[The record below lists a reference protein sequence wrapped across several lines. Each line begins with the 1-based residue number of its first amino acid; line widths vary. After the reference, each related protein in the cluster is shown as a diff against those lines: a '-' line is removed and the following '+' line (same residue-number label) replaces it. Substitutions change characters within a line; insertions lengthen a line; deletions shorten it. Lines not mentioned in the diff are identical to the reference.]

1 LFGSVPGFTVFNILF
16 LLCLVQF
23 LIRPGPGGRKCFFLN
38 FFTRWQ
44 GLTVEEHCC
53 ISKVQLGK
61 PLTTYLEYILSFA
74 SLILWIDRESWH
86 AYDDKGDGWFFRKSL
101 ELGSWEVK
109 EDLNCFQ
116 NQGIVSSM

>member
-1 LFGSVPGFTVFNILF
+1 
-16 LLCLVQF
+16 LVQF
-23 LIRPGPGGRKCFFLN
+23 LIRPGPGRAEMFFFFLN
-38 FFTRWQ
+38 LNFYFIFTKWQ
-44 GLTVEEHCC
+44 DLTVEEHCC

-74 SLILWIDRESWH
+74 SLILWIGRESWH
-86 AYDDKGDGWFFRKSL
+86 AYDVKGDGWFFRKSL